1 LDLCYVFTGTDHLD
15 DVSMN
20 GYPDPTTLSPET
32 KAFTGRGA
40 GPYPTNLK
48 LARGN
53 PDKKDGF
60 YTTELKVGF
69 ALGKQ

>member
-1 LDLCYVFTGTDHLD
+1 
-15 DVSMN
+15 MN